1 MSASLPDAVR
11 RTTLDTGATVDV
23 VSSRSV
29 ELRDPEGRLLV
40 RYGSDGSLTLAAPAG
55 DLVLQAPNGAV
66 RIAAR
71 GALEI
76 EAASASIRVANELEL
91 RATRFVTR
99 ARDVLRDAT
108 GLVQERAGRMRLL
121 VADLLRVESDSTTM
135 LSERETS
142 IDGSR
147 IHIG

>member
-1 MSASLPDAVR
+1 MSTCLPDSVR

-23 VSSRSV
+23 VSSRAV

-55 DLVLQAPNGAV
+55 DLVLEAPNGAV

-76 EAASASIRVANELEL
+76 DAASASIRVTEELEL

-99 ARDVLRDAT
+99 ARDVLRDTT

-135 LSERETS
+135 LSERETT